1 MDWLLNRLKATY
13 RADGGVE
20 ERQVSSGVSK
30 PGDDNLFE
38 PGRVPEQRPGKAG
51 GKRDRNRQERT
62 RALCDAALVEFLE
75 RGVERVTVDEI
86 TKAAGVAKGSF
97 YRYFED
103 KSQVVEAL
111 FSPLR
116 KEVETALDECGRALG
131 EARSTDALTAAYQT
145 LAMQMGQAALREPRL
160 VKLYLQECRGPA
172 EGARAP
178 IRALRDEINS
188 AAVALTEAAH
198 ERHLLR
204 ELPPRI
210 TAFAVVGAVET
221 LLIAVFDGEPLGSPA
236 EATQA
241 LVSMVLD
248 GVRKR

>member
-1 MDWLLNRLKATY
+1 MFSYNAM
-13 RADGGVE
+13 GGREPNHVTT
-20 ERQVSSGVSK
+20 QS
-30 PGDDNLFE
+30 DDNLFE
-38 PGRVPEQRPGKAG
+38 PGRVPDQRPGKAG

-62 RALCDAALVEFLE
+62 RALCDAALGEFLE

-111 FSPLR
+111 FGPLR
-116 KEVETALDECGRALG
+116 REIEVALIECAEALKQARTPQALG
-131 EARSTDALTAAYQT
+131 SAYQT
-145 LAMQMGQAALREPRL
+145 LAMAMGQAALREPRL

-178 IRALRDEINS
+178 IRALRDEING
-188 AAVALTEAAH
+188 AAVKLTRVAH
-198 ERHLLR
+198 ESRLLR
-204 ELPPRI
+204 DLPHKI
-210 TAFAVVGAVET
+210 TALAVVGAVET
-221 LLIAVFDGEPLGSPA
+221 LLIGFFEGEELGSPT

-248 GVRKR
+248 GVRKTTV